1 MKNKKRKKKSRGK
14 LNRLVVWPLI
24 ILIIGFIFGAYL
36 YSNYT
41 EEAIIVKNYYGLLSE
56 KKYEEMYDLVETE
69 LTKEEFVDRIKNI
82 YEGIEAK
89 DISIRIVSN
98 VIVGKN
104 ENETNNEG
112 EINND
117 EVDIN
122 YKLFMNSMA
131 GSISFNNSAKVS
143 KKDGQ
148 YKIIWNSSMIYPS
161 LKNDDKIRVRMI
173 QSKRGSIYD
182 RNGKVLAKDSSIYE
196 VGIVPAKLGENGD
209 IEKIAQFLNISS
221 KNIYEKI
228 NSVGEESE
236 QFVSLKRISKE
247 EQELKNNLLRIKGI
261 VVDDRPARVY
271 PYKESAS
278 IMIGYV
284 QDNKGVS
291 GLEESL
297 NDTLSGKDG
306 VEIYIDTDGKIK
318 EIIRKKEEVDGNDVK
333 LTIDAE
339 KQKSIYEELKE
350 DKGLVVYINYNTGEI
365 LSLVSTPSY
374 DANKLI
380 MGISEKEWN
389 EIQNDETHPMFNRYL
404 STYTPGS
411 TIKPII
417 GAIGISNNSFEIEED
432 FGKSGK
438 KWQPDSSW
446 KDFYITTLEQY
457 NEPANLENALIY
469 SDNIY
474 FAKAALRI
482 GSSNIEQGLNSYGFN
497 SKIDFIQ
504 NIEDSTYGEL
514 DNDKTIATTGFG
526 QANVMVNPIL
536 MASIYSCFANSGNM
550 VKPYI
555 LYEEDDA
562 NKVKFYKENVIAE
575 ELATKIKD
583 YLIEVV
589 EKGSGKR
596 CRIEGKNIAGK
607 TGTAEIKTSQ
617 TDKTGKENGWF
628 DTFDEYGN
636 LFICMIEDV
645 KDKEGS
651 KYVVEK
657 MRKIYEGSNITN

>member
-1 MKNKKRKKKSRGK
+1 MKNKKRKKKNRRK
-14 LNRLVVWPLI
+14 TNRLVVWPLI
-24 ILIIGFIFGAYL
+24 ILIVGFLFGAYM

-41 EEAIIVKNYYGLLSE
+41 EEAKIVKNYYGLLSE
-56 KKYEEMYDLVETE
+56 KRYEEMYDLVETE
-69 LTKEEFVDRIKNI
+69 LSKEEFVDRVKNI
-82 YEGIEAK
+82 YEGIEAE

-98 VIVGKN
+98 VIVSKN
-104 ENETNNEG
+104 EDETNNEE
-112 EINND
+112 EINSD

-122 YKLFMNSMA
+122 YKLFMNSIA
-131 GSISFNNSAKVS
+131 GSISFNNSAKVT
-143 KKDGQ
+143 KRDGK
-148 YKIIWNSSMIYPS
+148 YIIMWNSSMIYPN
-161 LKNDDKIRVRMI
+161 LKDDEKVRVRMI
-173 QSKRGSIYD
+173 QSKRGTIYD
-182 RNGKVLAKDSSIYE
+182 RNGKALAKDSSIYE
-196 VGIVPAKLGENGD
+196 VGIVPSKLNGNTD
-209 IEKIAQFLNISS
+209 IEKIAEFLNIPS
-221 KNIYEKI
+221 KSIQDKI
-228 NSVGEESE
+228 NSVGNENE
-236 QFVSLKRISKE
+236 QFVSLKSISKE

-261 VVDDRPARVY
+261 IVDDRPARVY
-271 PYKESAS
+271 PYKESTS

-284 QDNKGVS
+284 QDNQGVS

-297 NDTLSGKDG
+297 NDTLKGKDG
-306 VEIYIDTDGKIK
+306 AEIYIDTNGKIK
-318 EIIRKKEEVDGNDVK
+318 EIIRKKEEIDGNDVK
-333 LTIDAE
+333 LTIDVE

-350 DKGLVVYINYNTGEI
+350 DKGLVVSINYNTGEV

-389 EIQNDETHPMFNRYL
+389 EIQNNDANPMFNRYL
-404 STYTPGS
+404 STYVPGS

-417 GAIGISNNSFEIEED
+417 GAVGVSNNAFTIDED
-432 FGKSGK
+432 FGTSGK

-457 NEPANLENALIY
+457 SEPANLENALIY

-474 FAKAALRI
+474 FAKAALKI
-482 GSSNIEQGLNSYGFN
+482 GKNNIEQGLNNFGFN

-504 NIEDSTYGEL
+504 NVEDSTYGKL

-536 MASIYSCFANSGNM
+536 MASIYSCFANRGNM

-555 LYEEDDA
+555 LYESDDE
-562 NKVKFYKENVIAE
+562 NKTKLFKENVITE
-575 ELATKIKD
+575 ELANKIKE

-596 CRIEGKNIAGK
+596 CKIDGKTIAGK

-617 TDKTGKENGWF
+617 SDKNGKENGWF

-636 LFICMIEDV
+636 LYICMIEDV
-645 KDKEGS
+645 KDREGS
-651 KYVVEK
+651 KYIVEK
-657 MRKIYEGSNITN
+657 MRKIYESSNINK